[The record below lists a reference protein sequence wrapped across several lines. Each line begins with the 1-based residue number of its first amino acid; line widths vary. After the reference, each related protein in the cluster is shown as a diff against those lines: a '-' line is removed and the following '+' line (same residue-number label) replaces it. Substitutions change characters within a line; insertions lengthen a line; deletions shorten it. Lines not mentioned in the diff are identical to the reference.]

1 MTTKSSIIIDLEDP
15 RSTAIA
21 EVLAN
26 TSAKKIL
33 GVLAEKEMSVS
44 EISDRLGMALNTVD
58 YNVKKLVDSGLIEKT
73 QRMFWSSKGKRMLLY
88 KISNKRI
95 VISPRTLMR
104 GVLPTVF
111 ITMLLAVGIKVFVG
125 SGEQKII
132 EYAASNEGV
141 VSKLVGGGV
150 ERAVDSAASVA
161 VPVAPPASDGVVGSV
176 YSALSNAPNSWVWFL
191 IGGLSALVIFLLWN
205 WRRR

>member
-1 MTTKSSIIIDLEDP
+1 MIDLEDP
-15 RSTAIA
+15 RSAVIA
-21 EVLAN
+21 AVLGN
-26 TSAKKIL
+26 SSAKKIL
-33 GVLAEKEMSVS
+33 SVLAEGGKSVS
-44 EISDRLGMALNTVD
+44 EVSEALGMALNTVD
-58 YNVKKLVDSGLIEKT
+58 YNVKKLVQAGLVEPV
-73 QRMFWSSKGKRMLLY
+73 QRVFWSLKGKRIVLY

-95 VISPRTLMR
+95 VISARSMIR

-132 EYAASNEGV
+132 EYAAPDGGAV
-141 VSKLVGGGV
+141 ASKLVEGGV

-161 VPVAPPASDGVVGSV
+161 VRVAQPAGEGVVSSV
-176 YSALSNAPNSWVWFL
+176 YSALSNAPNSWAWFL

-205 WRRR
+205 WRRT